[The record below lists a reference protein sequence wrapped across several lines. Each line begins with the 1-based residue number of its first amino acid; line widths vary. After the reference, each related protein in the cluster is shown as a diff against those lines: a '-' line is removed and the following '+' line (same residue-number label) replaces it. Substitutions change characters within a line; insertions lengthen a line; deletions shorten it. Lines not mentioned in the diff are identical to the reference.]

1 MGVSS
6 PAAFSCVREETD
18 QGGGRR
24 GGHPPGVHYD
34 VMPYNAGV
42 AQSFSS
48 QDRVQLPC
56 RLPSCPT
63 LRFETHVTYGGMMV
77 LWAMALGWLDGL
89 FSAIHERVLYP
100 SLRPGGEGSEITR
113 GGKPPPP
120 LFSRT
125 LVSKGQLM
133 CKEVSEGPALRG
145 SLRGCIRVSENDI
158 WRKLVSENRYSRKLG
173 E

>member
-1 MGVSS
+1 VGVSS

-42 AQSFSS
+42 AQSFS

-63 LRFETHVTYGGMMV
+63 LRFETHVTYGGMMG
-77 LWAMALGWLDGL
+77 LWAVALDWLDGL
-89 FSAIHERVLYP
+89 FCDTTSVCSILPIARAVRVT
-100 SLRPGGEGSEITR
+100 RPREEANPHRHS
-113 GGKPPPP
+113 
-120 LFSRT
+120 FSRT

-145 SLRGCIRVSENDI
+145 SLRGCIPVSENSI
-158 WRKLVSENRYSRKLG
+158 
-173 E
+173 